1 MIKKHVT
8 LTKRSLHEVDK
19 PLKGTPAELLGLV
32 WPLTAE
38 VATLG
43 GYDVEQR
50 LQRNVVRI
58 VRREDRTKD
67 LADVEM
73 LEEEK
78 NKKGMQ

>member
-1 MIKKHVT
+1 MVIKKHIT
-8 LTKRSLHEVDK
+8 LTKKSLYEVDK

-38 VATLG
+38 LAALG

-58 VRREDRTKD
+58 MRR
-67 LADVEM
+67 
-73 LEEEK
+73 
-78 NKKGMQ
+78 KG